1 MKQFTLKLASLL
13 CILLFGGGSLSA
25 QTLTKITSLAEI
37 DGASKYVLK
46 YNGNAYGGDSFYKN
60 YKTACYFYYNGS
72 AMATTTTS
80 PSGDN
85 SYYFTLEADAGN
97 NTLKI
102 KSLTANKYLSATS
115 TISLVDASSGTNI
128 DWSVEMKNSNF
139 FIYCLSGVYWRFMV
153 GYYASSSSTTI
164 QTQSAGSGGANK
176 KDNMYC
182 IEIYK
187 VPDTKTASFYYYD
200 ENKNLLNST
209 AYDVNLS
216 STSSDN
222 TLSKLT
228 KKYPAYISATYYSD
242 DSFAEDKKVSDSYE
256 VTGNETFH
264 VITSYNEKFLYP
276 TNSDTYFALATS
288 GIFLGKET
296 NGSSITYANR
306 ENFALR
312 LKGDWYNNYQIL
324 KDETTQ
330 LDGSNTYNIT
340 WKENS
345 DYRWEIDDNGYIKD
359 ITSDKYLSIGSSNCI
374 MADAQSSKVASTE
387 AAATIL
393 KGMTA
398 EYVGQYDES
407 HTGSVTFDDLVKG
420 NNALDFTNGTY
431 YFVEKAT
438 DASSLLSAN
447 PETTYGAAA
456 DAGAIAMS
464 TQNFSGLWKYEDGK
478 FVHAN
483 SGLKLTGSEVDKT
496 GATWSKAATGTDCV
510 YTLSDGTNNLTVSG
524 NSDWKFRIANSMTI
538 ALTVKDGKSYAT
550 TCAPVPVTLSESD
563 AENTTLYIEKSHTEN
578 KISLDKAEAVAANTG
593 IYIENTNAATSVTLL
608 FAESGA
614 TSEAKSPILA
624 GTTMQLTLP
633 ADRTDYRTLGFNKSG
648 EIGFFKPAASIAA
661 IPANRAFLY
670 LNGMSLTNAFYI
682 DFDGTTTSID
692 ELLPDADALD
702 SNAPIYDLSGRRMQ
716 GTLHKGIYIQNG
728 RKFIVK

>member
-1 MKQFTLKLASLL
+1 M
-13 CILLFGGGSLSA
+13 SA
-25 QTLTKITSLAEI
+25 QTLTKITSLDEI
-37 DGASKYVLK
+37 NETDTYVLQ
-46 YNGNAYGGDSFYKN
+46 YNGG
-60 YKTACYFYYNGS
+60 NGS
-72 AMATTTTS
+72 YPT
-80 PSGDN
+80 
-85 SYYFTLEADAGN
+85 SYYIYAASE
-97 NTLKI
+97 
-102 KSLTANKYLSATS
+102 SATS
-115 TISLVDASSGTNI
+115 ISASTTFDKSNTGYYFRFQVNSDGTYQILNQLSTKKYLYKYSLLDSPTYYYKI
-128 DWSVEMKNSNF
+128 QANSKEDGSFCLAYNYGTKYGVICVLSPTQF
-139 FIYCLSGVYWRFMV
+139 VQLSGKYESDFPTLC
-153 GYYASSSSTTI
+153 YY
-164 QTQSAGSGGANK
+164 N
-176 KDNMYC
+176 
-182 IEIYK
+182 IYK
-187 VPDTKTASFYYYD
+187 VEKTKQIT
-200 ENKNLLNST
+200 
-209 AYDVNLS
+209 
-216 STSSDN
+216 
-222 TLSKLT
+222 
-228 KKYPAYISATYYSD
+228 AYISYYDTKLGFLKTKTIVAEAGATSFKDNIYEVPSYIDATYYAKYEGGVFSD
-242 DSFAEDKKVSDSYE
+242 ELTEAALAEPISEEKTIYVKTD
-256 VTGNETFH
+256 
-264 VITSYNEKFLYP
+264 YNSIFPYP
-276 TNSDTYFALATS
+276 TNNSEYFALKTGS
-288 GIFLGKET
+288 YYLGT
-296 NGSSITYANR
+296 TFGLTPT
-306 ENFALR
+306 
-312 LKGDWYNNYQIL
+312 YNNRKEIAVR
-324 KDETTQ
+324 
-330 LDGSNTYNIT
+330 LDGNWIDGYSIISYNGEKLIYNGPT
-340 WKENS
+340 VVWSTEDYKWAINS
-345 DYRWEIDDNGYIKD
+345 TNNALMDKD
-359 ITSDKYLSIGSSNCI
+359 QTKYLAIYSNNCL
-374 MADAQSSKVASTE
+374 MSESATAEVASAE

-483 SGLKLTGSEVDKT
+483 SGLKLTGSGLNET
-496 GATWSKAATGTDCV
+496 GSTWSKATTGTDCV
-510 YTLSDGTNNLTVSG
+510 YTLNDGTTNLTLSG

-578 KISLDKAEAVAANTG
+578 KISLGKAEAVAANTG
-593 IYIENTNAATSVTLL
+593 IYIENTNATTSVTLL

-614 TSEAKSPILA
+614 TSEATSPILA

-728 RKFIVK
+728 RKFMVK